1 LFCGGYRIDTDSY
14 SEYFNRHGVYR
25 FIYSVELFFRFGF
38 DGNQNFG
45 GPYTAY
51 GGRFTIHTIQNTGS
65 HIYLGLMNTIDIQ
78 DHRYPVDIFL
88 GCGWT
93 F

>member
-1 LFCGGYRIDTDSY
+1 MLDALRQADT
-14 SEYFNRHGVYR
+14 
-25 FIYSVELFFRFGF
+25 VELFFRFGF